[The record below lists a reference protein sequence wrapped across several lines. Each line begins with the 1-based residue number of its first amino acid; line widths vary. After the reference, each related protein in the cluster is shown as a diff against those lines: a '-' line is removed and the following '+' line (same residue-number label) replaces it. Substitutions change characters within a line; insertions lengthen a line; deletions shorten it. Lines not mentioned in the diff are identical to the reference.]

1 MRPKYPVE
9 AYAVAGGEFESTR
22 IDWDDYERM
31 GYTRHKLNSGHDE
44 NPSWPMHD

>member
-22 IDWDDYERM
+22 IDWDDY
-31 GYTRHKLNSGHDE
+31 GLWTRICKTS
-44 NPSWPMHD
+44 

>member
-1 MRPKYPVE
+1 MKYVGMRPKYPVE

-31 GYTRHKLNSGHDE
+31 GYIHATN
-44 NPSWPMHD
+44 